1 MTAPAN
7 KRTYIIGGFIGI
19 ILVYSLYN
27 MYLVDVNYYDQ
38 IPRKVRHIARFLSIV
53 MVYGIGLYTLK
64 KAMEGWVINIW
75 NIIYLVFASLLI
87 IIGLYDWATG
97 GASNQLRNIANTL
110 HEFLISPVLFVALYI
125 IYTKLLRKQ

>member
-1 MTAPAN
+1 MPAPAS
-7 KRTYIIGGFIGI
+7 KRTYLIAGFIGI

-87 IIGLYDWATG
+87 LIGLYDWGTG
-97 GASNQLRNIANTL
+97 GAPNQLRNIANTL

>member
-1 MTAPAN
+1 MTAPAS
-7 KRTYIIGGFIGI
+7 KRTYLIGGFIGI

-87 IIGLYDWATG
+87 LIGLYDWGTG
-97 GASNQLRNIANTL
+97 GASNQIRNIANTL

>member
-1 MTAPAN
+1 
-7 KRTYIIGGFIGI
+7 
-19 ILVYSLYN
+19 

-87 IIGLYDWATG
+87 LIGLYDWSTG
-97 GASNQLRNIANTL
+97 GASNQIRNIANTL

>member
-1 MTAPAN
+1 MTTPAN
-7 KRTYIIGGFIGI
+7 KRTYLIGGFICI
-19 ILVYSLYN
+19 VLVYSLYN

-87 IIGLYDWATG
+87 IIGLYDWGTG